1 MGLNCGQNRG
11 LLSSHPELHAPV
23 CCITLRGA
31 RCPGAF
37 APAEPVYVP
46 ALHETQTVEEEPPAA
61 REKGVGQGDQ
71 NLYAV

>member
-1 MGLNCGQNRG
+1 MACRVSAYQRSWNTTTIKRA
-11 LLSSHPELHAPV
+11 S
-23 CCITLRGA
+23 
-31 RCPGAF
+31 